1 VPDNQQLTAS
11 HDISASKPLH
21 FGKKVKKSAFIF
33 RHKLL
38 VTKDLAREPKKS
50 DKNGS
55 HMPISM
61 V

>member
-1 VPDNQQLTAS
+1 VPDNQRLTAS
-11 HDISASKPLH
+11 HDISASKPLY

-50 DKNGS
+50 EKNGS
-55 HMPISM
+55 HMPFSM